1 MQDLHKFWKHR
12 WLTPKAKVFKS
23 KIFGYGPFAIK
34 NIKKGELI
42 RVTGGLVVPKK
53 DIKRFQKIW
62 GFAAEVQ
69 VDDNFF
75 LCPSSRDETKETGL
89 FNHSCNP
96 NVGFL
101 DSIRIIAI
109 RNIKK
114 GEELTLDYAM
124 FGGAFEPFKCKC
136 GSSNCRKIITP
147 DDWKRKDIQERYCEY
162 FSPYLKEK
170 IFKTKILQE
179 K

>member
-1 MQDLHKFWKHR
+1 MEDLHKFWKHR
-12 WLTPKAKVFKS
+12 WLTPKARVFKS
-23 KIFGYGPFAIK
+23 KIFGYGPHAIQ

-42 RVTGGLVVPKK
+42 RVTGGIIIPKK
-53 DIKRFQKIW
+53 DIKKYHKKM

-75 LCPSSRDETKETGL
+75 IAPSDDKERKDTGL
-89 FNHSCNP
+89 FNHSCDP

-109 RNIKK
+109 RNVKK
-114 GEELTLDYAM
+114 GEELCLDYAF

-136 GSSNCRKIITP
+136 GSVNCRKIIKP
-147 DDWKRKDIQERYCEY
+147 DDWKITEIQRKYGQY
-162 FSPYLKEK
+162 FSPYLKKK
-170 IFKTKILQE
+170 IKLNMVIE
-179 K
+179 

>member
-1 MQDLHKFWKHR
+1 MKDLHRFWKHR
-12 WLTPKAKVFKS
+12 WLTPKVKVFKS
-23 KIFGYGPFAIK
+23 NIFSCAPFAVK
-34 NIKKGELI
+34 NIKRGELI
-42 RVTGGLVVPKK
+42 RVTGGIVIPK
-53 DIKRFQKIW
+53 R
-62 GFAAEVQ
+62 EVKKYHKEVGCELEIQ

-75 LCPSSRDETKETGL
+75 LAPSNKSERKDTGL

-124 FGGAFEPFKCKC
+124 FGGASKLFKCAC
-136 GSSNCRKIITP
+136 GAKNCRKTISK
-147 DDWKRKDIQERYCEY
+147 DDWKIKEIQKKYGEY
-162 FSPYLKEK
+162 LSPYLKKK
-170 IFKTKILQE
+170 ISKR
-179 K
+179 